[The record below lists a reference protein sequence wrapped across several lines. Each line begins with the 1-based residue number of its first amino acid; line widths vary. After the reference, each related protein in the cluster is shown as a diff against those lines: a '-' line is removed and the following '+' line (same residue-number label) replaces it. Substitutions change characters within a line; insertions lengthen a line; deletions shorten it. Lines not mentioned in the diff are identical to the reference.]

1 MITLNDIIQFLVSPN
16 FTGWLLAVKI
26 IFIVLCSFFI
36 IFILFILIK
45 TTWLRRLFIWSFIEF
60 LTYRPFGAKKITR
73 QWAEIK
79 KRLDTGLESE
89 YKLSVIEADSMLNEN
104 LEKMGYKGETTGE
117 RLKNLTDV
125 VLTNLED
132 ILEAHKI
139 RNNIIH
145 DPDYRL
151 NLDVAKKIISD
162 YEKALIDLGVL

>member
-1 MITLNDIIQFLVSPN
+1 MITLNDIIQFLISPN
-16 FTGWLLAVKI
+16 FTGWLLVVKI
-26 IFIVLCSFFI
+26 IFIVLCSFFLF
-36 IFILFILIK
+36 FILFILTK
-45 TTWLRRLFIWSFIEF
+45 TTWLRRLFIWNLIEF
-60 LTYRPFGAKKITR
+60 LTYRPFGTKKIAR
-73 QWAEIK
+73 QWLEIK

-89 YKLSVIEADSMLNEN
+89 YKLSIIEADSILNEN

-125 VLTNLED
+125 VLPNLGD

-151 NLDVAKKIISD
+151 NLDVAQKLISD
-162 YEKALIDLGVL
+162 YEKTLIDLGVL